1 MTQHINLLSKKKN
14 LGAPATQLLL
24 APLAA
29 VLLVLLALWAKGQMD
44 ETQALKDEQS
54 AQQALQLAKDQ
65 LAASAKAS
73 GGDLSKEIEAL
84 RPRAQAAQAVTS
96 KFDTLGR
103 QQGYSEREV
112 LTVLPQFDWGTLLA
126 AGGNMSLFGDKK
138 LIDLRIPTGKPGKEG
153 GSALQD
159 WCKHLSSDNLLLI
172 TLPELDWR
180 EEKAVWFTTLVNA
193 GVAIKLIAPSLGELP
208 GWIAGRLRRQQ
219 QSADL
224 ESLKFIAERVEGNL
238 LAAHQEIQKLGLLYP
253 AGQLT
258 SAQIHEAVLNV
269 ARYDI
274 DGLREALLAGDMG
287 RLTRTLNGL
296 MQEGEAPPLVLWAM
310 TEEIRALTVI
320 RSGLDAGKP
329 MDSLLKEAK
338 VWGPRQH
345 VVKKALQR
353 LSTATL
359 ESALQHA
366 GKIDR
371 LAKGIGQGNVWEE
384 FMRLALLLGATR

>member
-1 MTQHINLLSKKKN
+1 MLL
-14 LGAPATQLLL
+14 
-24 APLAA
+24 
-29 VLLVLLALWAKGQMD
+29 KG
-44 ETQALKDEQS
+44 E
-54 AQQALQLAKDQ
+54 Q
-65 LAASAKAS
+65 LAAHLEREIRPLYVLYGDDPLLVIEAADAIRAKA
-73 GGDLSKEIEAL
+73 
-84 RPRAQAAQAVTS
+84 
-96 KFDTLGR
+96 R
-103 QQGYSEREV
+103 QQGYNEREV
-112 LTVLPQFDWGTLLA
+112 LTVLPHFDWNQLLA

-138 LIDLRIPTGKPGKEG
+138 LIDLRIPGGKPGKEG
-153 GSALQD
+153 STALQT
-159 WCKHLSSDNLLLI
+159 WCKHLSADNMLLI

-193 GVAIKLIAPSLGELP
+193 GVAIKLIAPALAELP

-253 AGQLT
+253 SGQL
-258 SAQIHEAVLNV
+258 SATQIREAVLNV

-274 DGLREALLAGDMG
+274 DGLREALLAGDTG
-287 RLTRTLNGL
+287 RLVRTLNGL

-310 TEEIRALTVI
+310 TEEIRALTII
-320 RSGLDAGKP
+320 RNGLDAGKP
-329 MDSLLKEAK
+329 MDLLLKDAK
-338 VWGPRQH
+338 VWGARQN

-359 ESALQHA
+359 ETALKQA
-366 GKIDR
+366 GKIDL

-384 FMRLALLLGATR
+384 FVRLALQLSPAR